1 MTQQLKK
8 NLHTIQRANMPH
20 YEKLLIQ
27 IVHMAHIRENDMT
40 EDECADHSFMNREE
54 ILVSFLCLL
63 QN

>member
-1 MTQQLKK
+1 
-8 NLHTIQRANMPH
+8 MPH

>member
-1 MTQQLKK
+1 M
-8 NLHTIQRANMPH
+8 ANMPH
-20 YEKLLIQ
+20 HEKLLIE

-40 EDECADHSFMNREE
+40 EEYADHSFMNREE

>member
-1 MTQQLKK
+1 MAQIKL
-8 NLHTIQRANMPH
+8 NTIQIVVHRHTPH

>member
-1 MTQQLKK
+1 MAQIKL
-8 NLHTIQRANMPH
+8 NTIQIVHTPH

-40 EDECADHSFMNREE
+40 EEYTDHSFMNREE